1 MVKKLDLGCG
11 IRKRNGALGV
21 DIVENSCVDV
31 IHDLNQY
38 PYPFNDNEFGDV
50 LMDNS
55 LEHLSDIVRTMEE
68 IFRISKNNC
77 VVTIKVPYFRSHYA
91 IDPTHFHYFVSH
103 SFYYFDP
110 THIFHK
116 YYKYSDATFRVEK
129 IVFDEGHKYS
139 WFMKL
144 LFSIPRIIANK
155 SPMKYEKYISH
166 IFPLSEIT
174 FYLRVIKHD

>member
-1 MVKKLDLGCG
+1 MSIILLPDRDAENLS
-11 IRKRNGALGV
+11 RFGV
-21 DIVENSCVDV
+21 MT
-31 IHDLNQY
+31 
-38 PYPFNDNEFGDV
+38 ND
-50 LMDNS
+50 
-55 LEHLSDIVRTMEE
+55 T
-68 IFRISKNNC
+68 K
-77 VVTIKVPYFRSHYA
+77 TIN
-91 IDPTHFHYFVSH
+91 
-103 SFYYFDP
+103 
-110 THIFHK
+110 FHK